1 VRKLVRGVLFVGS
14 VGLAL
19 HLVLPQIPGLE
30 RSLRLVAGTSHLLV
44 GAAFLAELL
53 SELCYAELLRRS
65 VGAIFTAGSS
75 PSSRKLGRWFMLRLT
90 VTGYGAA
97 HVLPG
102 GGATAAAVTY
112 SALRRKGYDPQSVGL
127 ALAAV
132 SVLVYGA
139 LGMLF
144 SGSLIYMLLNGDLG
158 QVSTA
163 ASIFVLALTLSVT
176 MVAYAAYRRPTFA
189 KNVAK
194 KAARL
199 IGCLPGGE
207 GLWRRARTWSARFI
221 SGLGEEILTTRRQLA
236 ARPTDAPKLAA
247 LALGYWTF
255 DALCLILM
263 FDALGVVADPLVLL
277 VAYCVATTIAAI
289 PLTPGGIGIFE
300 VTMLYSGLVP
310 RPRYRSWGTASSTS
324 GYPYRSPPFSTR
336 HSDALDETAS
346 LPVSGGTRQILRRNK
361 WDQSLQ
367 IPGVHR
373 TPELGF
379 RALIGG

>member
-1 VRKLVRGVLFVGS
+1 VRKWVRGVLFVGS

-30 RSLRLVAGTSHLLV
+30 RSLRLVAGTSHSLV

-53 SELCYAELLRRS
+53 SELCYAELLRRP
-65 VGAIFTAGSS
+65 VGVIFTAGSS
-75 PSSRKLGRWFMLRLT
+75 PSSRRLGRWFMLRLT

-144 SGSLIYMLLNGDLG
+144 SGSLIYMLLDGDLG
-158 QVSTA
+158 SVSTA
-163 ASIFVLALTLSVT
+163 ASVFFLALTLSVT

-189 KNVAK
+189 KNVAGMG
-194 KAARL
+194 AHLTERL
-199 IGCLPGGE
+199 LGGE
-207 GLWRRARTWSARFI
+207 GLRRRARMWSAQLMSR
-221 SGLGEEILTTRRQLA
+221 LGEEVRAARRGLA
-236 ARPTDAPKLAA
+236 ARPTEAPKLAA
-247 LALGYWTF
+247 LALGYWAF

-263 FDALGVVADPLVLL
+263 FYALGVVADPFVLL

-300 VTMLYSGLVP
+300 VTMLATLALLGVGSEAAIPILG
-310 RPRYRSWGTASSTS
+310 YRLFNFWLPIPLAAAF
-324 GYPYRSPPFSTR
+324 YPTLR
-336 HSDALDETAS
+336 HA
-346 LPVSGGTRQILRRNK
+346 G
-361 WDQSLQ
+361 
-367 IPGVHR
+367 
-373 TPELGF
+373 
-379 RALIGG
+379 

>member
-30 RSLRLVAGTSHLLV
+30 RSLRLVADTSHPLV

-53 SELCYAELLRRS
+53 SEVCYAELLGRS

-75 PSSRKLGRWFMLRLT
+75 SSSRRLGRWFMLRLT
-90 VTGYGAA
+90 ITGYGAA

-102 GGATAAAVTY
+102 GGAAAATVTY
-112 SALRRKGYDPQSVGL
+112 SVFRRKGYDPQSVGL

-144 SGSLIYMLLNGDLG
+144 SGSLIYMLLDGDLG
-158 QVSTA
+158 PVSTA
-163 ASIFVLALTLSVT
+163 ASIFFLALTLSVT

-189 KNVAK
+189 KHVAGK
-194 KAARL
+194 VARL
-199 IGCLPGGE
+199 TGRLLRGE
-207 GLWRRARTWSARFI
+207 GLQRRARTWSIQLI
-221 SGLGEEILTTRRQLA
+221 SRLGEEIRATRRQLA
-236 ARPTDAPKLAA
+236 ARPTEAPKLAA
-247 LALGYWTF
+247 LALGYWAF
-255 DALCLILM
+255 DALCLMLM
-263 FDALGVVADPLVLL
+263 FDALGVVADPFVLL

-300 VTMLYSGLVP
+300 VTMLATLALLGVGSEAAIPILGYRLFNFWLPIPLAVVFYP
-310 RPRYRSWGTASSTS
+310 TLRYNGRDSS
-324 GYPYRSPPFSTR
+324 
-336 HSDALDETAS
+336 
-346 LPVSGGTRQILRRNK
+346 SGG
-361 WDQSLQ
+361 
-367 IPGVHR
+367 
-373 TPELGF
+373 
-379 RALIGG
+379 

>member
-158 QVSTA
+158 PVSTA

-236 ARPTDAPKLAA
+236 ARPTEAPKLAA
-247 LALGYWTF
+247 LALGYWAF

-300 VTMLYSGLVP
+300 VTMLATLALLGIGSEAAIPILG
-310 RPRYRSWGTASSTS
+310 YRLFNFWLPIPLAAVF
-324 GYPYRSPPFSTR
+324 YPTLRRAGRDRISAGQRRDAPDSPP
-336 HSDALDETAS
+336 
-346 LPVSGGTRQILRRNK
+346 
-361 WDQSLQ
+361 
-367 IPGVHR
+367 
-373 TPELGF
+373 
-379 RALIGG
+379 